1 MVERCVPGL
10 RRRRSPGGIAG
21 NPRDPVPAPPP
32 PYPDQRDGF
41 LRLDGLTT
49 ALTTLFIAVA
59 VVAASSIGA
68 LANQRRVIDRIR
80 AGRDVRLS
88 EADDADTLVGA
99 VLLIEVLIGVAIF
112 VLIIVWLWRA
122 YGNIV
127 ALGAEPTRDGRGF
140 TIGAWFIPIAAWF
153 IPKQLINDTWR
164 AAAPEA
170 PGNPRAGR
178 SCRSLRCAPRGG
190 CCTWPP
196 CSCSHRPSAVPT
208 PTSTM
213 CRVPS
218 TSASSTLSS
227 SWPRPSAALSRSAAL
242 RLASTQ
248 PWRAT

>member
-1 MVERCVPGL
+1 M
-10 RRRRSPGGIAG
+10 
-21 NPRDPVPAPPP
+21 PAPPP

-127 ALGAEPTRDGRGF
+127 ALGAEPTRYGRGF

-170 PGNPRAGR
+170 PGNPRWTK
-178 SCRSLRCAPRGG
+178 LPIPKV
-190 CCTWPP
+190 CTAWWLLYLAAMLMFPQAFSGP
-196 CSCSHRPSAVPT
+196 DADIDDVSRAINVGIVDAVLVVAASICGALT
-208 PTSTM
+208 F
-213 CRVPS
+213 RR
-218 TSASSTLSS
+218 TSA
-227 SWPRPSAALSRSAAL
+227 RQHAAVARHLKG
-242 RLASTQ
+242 
-248 PWRAT
+248 AT